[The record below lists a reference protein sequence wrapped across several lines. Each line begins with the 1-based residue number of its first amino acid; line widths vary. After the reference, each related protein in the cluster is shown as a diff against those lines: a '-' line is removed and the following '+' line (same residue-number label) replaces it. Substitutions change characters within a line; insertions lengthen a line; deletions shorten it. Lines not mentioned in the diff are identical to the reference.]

1 MMPALLSRDI
11 CDCSTH
17 HERAEWLLRCPLG
30 RLVTDEAFIRRWLQ
44 SCGFREGLSYLD
56 TMISVLRE
64 ERREDGNLLHSMAF
78 ATCNGRL
85 ARWVRE
91 NAMEGFVC
99 VS

>member
-1 MMPALLSRDI
+1 MTAALLSMDI
-11 CDCSTH
+11 CDCCTNR
-17 HERAEWLLRCPLG
+17 ERAEWLLRCPLG

-56 TMISVLRE
+56 TMTSVLRD
-64 ERREDGNLLHSMAF
+64 ERRDDGNLLHSMAF

-91 NAMEGFVC
+91 NDCEVAQ
-99 VS
+99 

>member
-1 MMPALLSRDI
+1 MMPALLSTDI

-17 HERAEWLLRCPLG
+17 RERAEWLLRCPLG

-64 ERREDGNLLHSMAF
+64 ERREDGNLLHLMAF

-91 NAMEGFVC
+91 NDCEVAK
-99 VS
+99 